1 MTVTAVV
8 LGATG
13 FTGAD
18 TLRLLLGHPEVRLVA
33 AGRGI
38 SGEERN
44 LPHLPGVELVS
55 HAAAREQQADV
66 CFSCL
71 PAPAAGAGATAASL
85 VIDLSDAHRADPA
98 WTYGLSEWS
107 RPELKGADRIANPGC
122 YPTAAALC
130 LLPFANAGVI
140 SAPVVIDALSGY
152 TGAGRGARDGLLFA
166 VGDEDASAY
175 GDIPHRHVAEI
186 ERTLKVLGGLDVQVS
201 FTPHLVPMARGL
213 LVTARARLTED
224 MTTEAALAI
233 LKDAY
238 DSETFVAASD
248 AWPHTK
254 ATRGS
259 NAAQVSARVDARTGW
274 LIASAA
280 IDNLGKGAAG
290 QAVQNMN
297 IALELEEST
306 GLAARGVWP

>member
-1 MTVTAVV
+1 MQMTVTAVV

-18 TLRLLLGHPEVRLVA
+18 ALRVLGGHPKVRLVA

-38 SGEERN
+38 SGEERL
-44 LPHLPGVELVS
+44 LPHLPGLDLVD
-55 HAAAREQQADV
+55 HEVAREKPADV

-71 PAPAAGAGATAASL
+71 PGAPGETASDL
-85 VIDLSDAHRADPA
+85 VIDLSDAHRTDPA

-107 RPELKGADRIANPGC
+107 RPELQGADRIANPGC

-130 LLPFANAGVI
+130 LLPFARAGVI
-140 SAPVVIDALSGY
+140 TAPVVIDALSGY
-152 TGAGRGARDGLLFA
+152 TGAGRGARDGLLLA
-166 VGDEDASAY
+166 VGDEDVSAY

-186 ERTLKVLGGLDVQVS
+186 EQTLRVVGGLDVQVS

-213 LVTARARLTED
+213 LVTARARLSQD
-224 MTTEAALAI
+224 IDSQAALAI
-233 LKDAY
+233 LEAAY
-238 DSETFVAASD
+238 GTETFVTVSE

-259 NAAQVSARVDARTGW
+259 NAAQVSARVDERTGW

-297 IALELEEST
+297 IALGLEESC
-306 GLAARGVWP
+306 GLSVHGVWP